1 MNRRHFCSLPLIA
14 PILGAATTPDDVP
27 PLPRKADEFAFQ
39 TNEGKQ
45 ILLSAFH
52 GKVCIM
58 EFLYTTCPHCQHEAQ
73 LLSKIQKEYG
83 PRGLQV
89 LGCAYNE
96 MAVMLVPDFIKQNN
110 VTFPVGFASREA
122 VLHWMSFN
130 PQLMVS
136 VPQVAIVDKQGMV
149 QAQTPPRSDVK
160 FQQEEYLRPTIE
172 KLLAQSAAAPAAKG
186 PVRHKS

>member
-1 MNRRHFCSLPLIA
+1 MNRRHFCSLPLLALPLAAA
-14 PILGAATTPDDVP
+14 PSLNDVP
-27 PLPRKADEFAFQ
+27 ALPRKAEEFSFQ

-45 ILLSAFH
+45 ILLSSER
-52 GKVCIM
+52 GKVVIM

-73 LLSKIQKEYG
+73 LLSKLQKEYG

-110 VTFPVGFASREA
+110 VNFPVGFASRES
-122 VLHWMSFN
+122 VLHWMSFD
-130 PQLMVS
+130 PQLLVS
-136 VPQVAIVDKQGMV
+136 VPQVAIIDRAGMI
-149 QAQTPPRSDVK
+149 QAQTPPRSEVK

-172 KLLAQSAAAPAAKG
+172 HLLAQAAPKAS
-186 PVRHKS
+186 VTRRKSS

>member
-1 MNRRHFCSLPLIA
+1 MNRRHFCSLPLMA
-14 PILGAATTPDDVP
+14 LPLSAATSPDDVP
-27 PLPRKADEFAFQ
+27 PLPRKAEEFAFQ

-45 ILLSAFH
+45 ILLSSYR
-52 GKVCIM
+52 GKVCIV
-58 EFLYTTCPHCQHEAQ
+58 EFLFTTCSHCQHEAQ

-110 VTFPVGFASREA
+110 VTFPVGFASRES
-122 VLHWMSFN
+122 VLSWMTFN

-136 VPQVAIVDKQGMV
+136 VPQVAIIDKAGMV
-149 QAQTPPRSDVK
+149 TAQTPPRSDVK

-172 KLLAQSAAAPAAKG
+172 KLLAQAVTAAPKG
-186 PVRHKS
+186 PVRRKS